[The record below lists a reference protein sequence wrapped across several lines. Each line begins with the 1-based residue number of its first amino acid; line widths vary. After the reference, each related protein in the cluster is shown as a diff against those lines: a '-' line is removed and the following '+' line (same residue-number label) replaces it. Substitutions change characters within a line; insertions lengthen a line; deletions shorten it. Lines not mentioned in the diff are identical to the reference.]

1 MNNIAAALFV
11 LLTTVSTLA
20 MSQASTP
27 AAAAPSEASAV
38 SATPDDPYLW
48 LEDVLGDKAL
58 AWVRERNAESAN
70 VLTARAE
77 YAPIKQQM
85 LEVLNSKDRI
95 PAVSRRGDFL
105 YNLWQDENNQRGL
118 WRRTSLAEYRKAQ
131 PAWETVIDLDALA
144 AAEGENW
151 VWGGAVCLGPDYR
164 HCLVSLSRGGAD
176 AKVVREFDSVKKQF
190 VKDGFALP
198 EAKSELDWIDAN
210 TVYVGTD
217 FGPGSLTTSGYP
229 RVVKRWTRGTPLAE
243 AATVFEGLA
252 TDVSAGVTVDT
263 TPGFERTWFSRSTDF
278 FHRKVSMLQGG
289 KLVPLDV
296 PDDASFSFMRDTL
309 LLRLRSD
316 LKVGGVTFPAGS
328 LLQSDA
334 AAYLRGERRLTP
346 LFTPTATRSL
356 SSYTTTRD
364 HVIVNVMDNVVS
376 KLVLWQKKGAAFERR
391 DINAPGTPG
400 APGALSVGSLHDPEV
415 ANDPLADSFLVT
427 YTDFLTPESLYLGST
442 LKPGYEKLKS
452 RPAQFDT
459 DGMRAE
465 QRFATSKDGTRV
477 PYFVVWPKGATADG
491 SNPTVLYGYGGFEVS
506 LNPWYSAGFGRAW
519 ESRGGVLVVANIR
532 GGGEFGPNWHQAA
545 MKENKQRSYDDFIAV
560 AEDLVAQKITSPR
573 RLGIMGGSNGGLLVG
588 AAFTQRPEL
597 FNAVV
602 CQVPLLDMRRY
613 NQLLAGASW
622 MGEYGNPDLPAEW
635 AYIAKYSPYQNVKPG
650 VTYPKVFFDT
660 STRDDRVH
668 PGHARK
674 MVARMRSQGHEVLYF
689 ENIEGG
695 HGGAADNEQR
705 AHWQALEYSYLWQQL
720 GR

>member
-1 MNNIAAALFV
+1 MNKLAAALFV
-11 LLTTVSTLA
+11 SLSTVSALA
-20 MSQASTP
+20 MSQASPP
-27 AAAAPSEASAV
+27 AESAF
-38 SATPDDPYLW
+38 SGAETTPDDPHLW
-48 LEDVLGDKAL
+48 LEEVMGDKAL

-85 LEVLNSKDRI
+85 LDVLNAKDRI
-95 PAVSRRGDFL
+95 PAVARRGAFL
-105 YNLWQDENNQRGL
+105 YNLWQDEKNKRGL
-118 WRRTSLAEYRKAQ
+118 WRRTTLAEYRQPQ

-151 VWGGAVCLGPDYR
+151 VWGGATCLGPHYR

-176 AKVVREFDSVKKQF
+176 AKVVREFDTVKKQF

-198 EAKSELDWIDAN
+198 EAKSDLDWIDEN

-229 RVVKRWTRGTPLAE
+229 RVVKRWSRGTPLSE
-243 AATVFEGLA
+243 AATVYEGLD
-252 TDVSAGVTVDT
+252 TDVAAGVTVDT

-296 PDDASFSFMRDTL
+296 PDDASFSFMRDSL

-376 KLVLWQKKGAAFERR
+376 KLALWQKKGAAFERR

-400 APGALSVGSLHDPEV
+400 APGALSVASLHDPEV

-427 YTDFLTPESLYLGST
+427 YTDFLTPESLYLGSSLT
-442 LKPGYEKLKS
+442 PGYEKLKS
-452 RPAQFDT
+452 RPAQFDAE
-459 DGMRAE
+459 GMRAE

-477 PYFVVWPKGATADG
+477 PYFVVWPKGAKADG

-519 ESRGGVLVVANIR
+519 ESRGGVLVIANIR
-532 GGGEFGPNWHQAA
+532 GGGEFGPTWHRAA

-573 RLGIMGGSNGGLLVG
+573 HLGIMGGSNGGLLVG
-588 AAFTQRPEL
+588 VAFTQRPEL

-622 MGEYGNPDLPAEW
+622 MGEYGNPALPAEW
-635 AYIAKYSPYQNVKPG
+635 AYIGKYSPYQNVKPG
-650 VTYPKVFFDT
+650 VKYPKVFFDT

-674 MVARMRSQGHEVLYF
+674 MVARMRAQGHEVLYF